1 VSTPLAAREPSS
13 RYGGGDG
20 AQESRLAPAAATA
33 MRVAIKLAGGREV
46 CFVATVDE
54 EGIVRTA
61 RVVARGDVQ
70 SVLALPAV
78 AERGQMLLHNH
89 PSGVLEP
96 SDADLIVAQRLHD
109 GGIGFGIIDN
119 EATDLYVV
127 VEVPKPKVAV
137 PIESDDVANTL
148 GPDGPIA
155 AMLARYEDRPAQREM
170 ASAIA
175 TLYNEGGIALLEA
188 GTGVGKSLGYLL
200 PALRWAAANGE
211 RTVVS
216 TNTINLQEQLVGKDL
231 PFLRDALTDQPVRF
245 ALLKGWRNYLCL
257 YRLEQATSAAPGLF
271 ADGGAEGLEE
281 IRAWSER
288 TADGSLADLAV
299 PPKAELWDEVAAE
312 SDLCLRLKCAF
323 FDKCFLFAARR
334 VAAQADVIV
343 VNHHLLLSDLAVRR
357 VQQNWADAAV
367 LPAYQR
373 LIVDEGHHLEDAAS
387 SHLGT
392 TVTNRGLQRLFA
404 RLERRGKGLLSALA
418 HKLESQ
424 KDLMSTASLDLL
436 QANLAP
442 AVQAARDRAT
452 LVFDYLDRYL
462 QMSNEPVARLT
473 ADFAADPVWQA
484 GLGES
489 LGALLRELA
498 LLQEGLRLVRERMEA
513 SGPPREGV
521 ASLLSEIRGVA
532 RRLESAGDALQRA
545 LVPAPGDESSLVR
558 WLEVR
563 GRERNVAATAVPL
576 DIAPILREDLFKRV
590 TTAVITS
597 ATLASGDRFAFVRA
611 QLGLVDDDTLAA
623 TSAVFP
629 SPFDYP
635 RQAMLAVPTDFPAPN
650 VDPASHFRCVV
661 GATIDL
667 ATASDGGLFALFTSH
682 RDVREVARELRARC
696 VSDRWP
702 LLVHGEEP
710 RDVLLRRFRESGRAI
725 LLGTASF
732 WEGVDVAGE
741 ALRGL
746 VIAKLPFRV
755 PTEPLTA
762 ARSEAIEARGGDSFK
777 ELMLPHATL
786 RLKQG
791 FGRLIRTG
799 TDRGVVVLCD
809 SRACT
814 KTYGRG
820 ILAALPPARRVV
832 APWNVVLRELQQF
845 YASKENA

>member
-1 VSTPLAAREPSS
+1 VSTPLTAREPSQ
-13 RYGGGDG
+13 RYGDGSGGD
-20 AQESRLAPAAATA
+20 ESRLAPSAAAG
-33 MRVAIKLAGGREV
+33 MRAAIRLAGGREV
-46 CFVATVDE
+46 CFVATVDD

-78 AERGQMLLHNH
+78 AERGEMLLHNH

-96 SDADLIVAQRLHD
+96 SDADLVVATRLHD

-119 EATDLYVV
+119 DATDLYVV
-127 VEVPKPKVAV
+127 VEVPKARVTV
-137 PIESDDVANTL
+137 PIVAGDVADAL
-148 GPDGPIA
+148 GPEGLIA
-155 AMLARYEDRPAQREM
+155 AKLARYEDRPAQREM

-175 TLYNEGGIALLEA
+175 TLYNEGGIGLLEA

-257 YRLEQATSAAPGLF
+257 YRLEQASSAGPGLF
-271 ADGGAEGLEE
+271 ADGSADELEE

-288 TADGSLADLAV
+288 TEDGSLADLAV
-299 PPKAELWDEVAAE
+299 PPRAELWDEVAAE

-357 VQQNWADAAV
+357 AQQNWGDAAV

-442 AVQAARDRAT
+442 AVHAARDRAA

-462 QMSNEPVARLT
+462 QTSNEPVARLT
-473 ADFAADPVWQA
+473 TAFASHPIWKE

-498 LLQEGLRLVRERMEA
+498 LLQDGLRLVRERMEA
-513 SGPPREGV
+513 NGPPREGV

-545 LVPAPGDESSLVR
+545 LVPAPGDEASLVR

-563 GRERNVAATAVPL
+563 GRDRNVATAVPL

-590 TTAVITS
+590 TTAVVTS
-597 ATLASGDRFAFVRA
+597 ATLASGDRFAFVRG
-611 QLGLVDDDTLAA
+611 QLGLDDASLEA

-635 RQAMLAVPTDFPAPN
+635 KQALLAVPTDFPAPN
-650 VDPASHFRCVV
+650 IDPAGHLRAVI
-661 GATIDL
+661 GATTAL
-667 ATASDGGLFALFTSH
+667 ATASDGGLFVLFTSH
-682 RDVREVARELRARC
+682 RDVREVARELRARGLNA
-696 VSDRWP
+696 SWP
-702 LLVHGEEP
+702 LIVHGEEP

-799 TDRGVVVLCD
+799 TDRGAVVLCD
-809 SRACT
+809 PRAST
-814 KTYGRG
+814 KAYGRG
-820 ILAALPPARRVV
+820 ILGALPPARRVV
-832 APWNVVLRELQQF
+832 APWNVVLRELQDF
-845 YASKENA
+845 YSPSENV

>member
-1 VSTPLAAREPSS
+1 MSTPLVAREPDSS
-13 RYGGGDG
+13 YASGSG
-20 AQESRLAPAAATA
+20 AGHPSRLAPSAAAGMRTA
-33 MRVAIKLAGGREV
+33 IRLAGGREV
-46 CFVATVDE
+46 CFVATIDE
-54 EGIVRTA
+54 EGVVRTA
-61 RVVARGDVQ
+61 RVVARGNVE

-78 AERGQMLLHNH
+78 AERGEMLLHNH
-89 PSGVLEP
+89 PSGLLEP
-96 SDADLIVAQRLHD
+96 SDADLAVAARLHD
-109 GGIGFGIIDN
+109 GGVGFGIIDN
-119 EATDLYVV
+119 DASDLYVV
-127 VEVPKPKVAV
+127 VEVPRARATV
-137 PIESDDVANTL
+137 PIEPLAIASAL
-148 GPDGPIA
+148 GPEGPVA
-155 AMLARYEDRPAQREM
+155 TMLARYEDRPAQREM

-188 GTGVGKSLGYLL
+188 GTGVGKSLGYLV

-231 PFLRDALTDQPVRF
+231 PFLRDALSDQPVRF

-257 YRLEQATSAAPGLF
+257 YRLEQASSAGPGLF
-271 ADGGAEGLEE
+271 TDGAAGDLEE
-281 IRAWSER
+281 IRAWAER
-288 TADGSLADLAV
+288 TEDGSLADLTV
-299 PPKAELWDEVAAE
+299 PPRAELWDEVAAE
-312 SDLCLRLKCAF
+312 SDLCLRLKCPF

-357 VQQNWADAAV
+357 AQQNWGDAAV

-418 HKLESQ
+418 HRLESQ
-424 KDLMSTASLDLL
+424 RDLMSTASLDLL
-436 QANLAP
+436 QSNLAP
-442 AVQAARDRAT
+442 AVHAARDRAA
-452 LVFDYLDRYL
+452 LVFDHLDRYL
-462 QMSNEPVARLT
+462 HASGDPVVRLT
-473 ADFAADPVWQA
+473 ASFASHPVWKE
-484 GLGES
+484 GLADS

-498 LLQEGLRLVRERMEA
+498 LLQDGLRLVRERMEA
-513 SGPPREGV
+513 NGAPREGI
-521 ASLLSEIRGVA
+521 ASLLAEIRGVA
-532 RRLESAGDALQRA
+532 RRLESAADALQRA
-545 LVPAPGDESSLVR
+545 LVPAPGDETSLVR

-563 GRERNVAATAVPL
+563 GRDRNVAATAVPL

-590 TTAVITS
+590 TTAVVTS
-597 ATLASGDRFAFVRA
+597 ATLASGDRFAFVRS
-611 QLGLVDDDTLAA
+611 QLGLDDDALGA
-623 TSAVFP
+623 TSAIFP

-650 VDPASHFRCVV
+650 VDPPGHLRAVI

-667 ATASDGGLFALFTSH
+667 ASEADGGLFVLFTSH
-682 RDVREVARELRARC
+682 RDVREVARELRARGT
-696 VSDRWP
+696 SERWP
-702 LLVHGEEP
+702 LLVHGEEA

-755 PTEPLTA
+755 PSEPLTA
-762 ARSEAIEARGGDSFK
+762 ARSEAIEARGGDSFR

-799 TDRGVVVLCD
+799 TDRGAVVLCD
-809 SRACT
+809 PRAST
-814 KTYGRG
+814 KSYGRG
-820 ILAALPPARRVV
+820 VLAALPPARRLI
-832 APWNVVLRELQQF
+832 APWNVVLQELRDF
-845 YASKENA
+845 YRTPENR

>member
-1 VSTPLAAREPSS
+1 MSPPLAAREESPA
-13 RYGGGDG
+13 YGGAGDE
-20 AQESRLAPAAATA
+20 ESRLAPSAAAA
-33 MRVAIKLAGGREV
+33 MRAAIRLAGGREV

-54 EGIVRTA
+54 HGVVRTA
-61 RVVARGDVQ
+61 RVVARGNVQ

-78 AERGQMLLHNH
+78 AERGEMLLHNH
-89 PSGVLEP
+89 PSGMLEP
-96 SDADLIVAQRLHD
+96 SDADLAVAAQLHD

-119 EATDLYVV
+119 DATDVYVV
-127 VEVPKPKVAV
+127 VEVPKARVCVPLVA
-137 PIESDDVANTL
+137 SGVADAL
-148 GPDGPIA
+148 GPDGPVA
-155 AMLARYEDRPAQREM
+155 AQLARYEDRPAQREM

-231 PFLRDALTDQPVRF
+231 PFLRDALADQPVRF

-257 YRLEQATSAAPGLF
+257 HRLEQASSSAPGLF
-271 ADGGAEGLEE
+271 ADGAADGLEE

-288 TADGSLADLAV
+288 TVDGSLADLAT
-299 PPKAELWDEVAAE
+299 PPKAEIWDEVAAE
-312 SDLCLRLKCAF
+312 SDLCLRLKCTF

-357 VQQNWADAAV
+357 AQQNWADAAV

-424 KDLMSTASLDLL
+424 QDLMSTASLDLL
-436 QANLAP
+436 QSNLAP
-442 AVQAARDRAT
+442 AVHAARERAT
-452 LVFDYLDRYL
+452 LVFDHLDQYL
-462 QMSNEPVARLT
+462 QASNEPMVRLT
-473 ADFAADPVWQA
+473 AAFASHPVWMS
-484 GLGES
+484 GLAES

-498 LLQEGLRLVRERMEA
+498 MLQDGLRLVRERMEA
-513 SGPPREGV
+513 NGPPREGV

-532 RRLESAGDALQRA
+532 RRLEGAGDALQRA
-545 LVPAPGDESSLVR
+545 LVPTPGDETSLVR

-563 GRERNVAATAVPL
+563 GRDRNVAATAVPL

-611 QLGLVDDDTLAA
+611 QLGLDDDTLEAS
-623 TSAVFP
+623 SAVFP

-635 RQAMLAVPTDFPAPN
+635 RQALLAVPTDFPAPN
-650 VDPASHFRCVV
+650 VDPAAHMRAVI

-682 RDVREVARELRARC
+682 RDVREVARELRARGA
-696 VSDRWP
+696 SARWA
-702 LLVHGEEP
+702 LLVHGEES
-710 RDVLLRRFRESGRAI
+710 RDILLRRFRESGRAI

-762 ARSEAIEARGGDSFK
+762 ARSEAIEARGGDSFR

-799 TDRGVVVLCD
+799 TDRGAVVLCD
-809 SRACT
+809 SRSTT
-814 KTYGRG
+814 KAYGRG
-820 ILAALPPARRVV
+820 ILAALPPARRIV
-832 APWNVVLRELQQF
+832 APWNVVLRELRDF
-845 YASKENA
+845 YRTSENA

>member
-1 VSTPLAAREPSS
+1 MSTPLIAREPSA
-13 RYGGGDG
+13 RYDDG
-20 AQESRLAPAAATA
+20 QGSDESRLAPSAAAA
-33 MRVAIKLAGGREV
+33 MRTAIRLAGGREV
-46 CFVATVDE
+46 CFVATIDDD
-54 EGIVRTA
+54 GIVRTA
-61 RVVARGDVQ
+61 RAVARGDVQ

-78 AERGQMLLHNH
+78 AARGEMLLHNH

-96 SDADLIVAQRLHD
+96 SDADLIVATRMHD

-119 EATDLYVV
+119 DATELYVV
-127 VEVPKPKVAV
+127 VEVPKARVTV
-137 PIESDDVANTL
+137 PIVASSIADAL
-148 GPDGPIA
+148 GPGGPIA
-155 AMLARYEDRPAQREM
+155 AKLARYEDRPAQREM

-175 TLYNEGGIALLEA
+175 TLYNEGGIGLLEA

-231 PFLRDALTDQPVRF
+231 PFMRDALTDQPVRF

-257 YRLEQATSAAPGLF
+257 YRLEQTMSVAPGLF
-271 ADGGAEGLEE
+271 ADGTAGELEE

-288 TADGSLADLAV
+288 TEDGSLADLAV
-299 PPKAELWDEVAAE
+299 PPRAELWDEVAAE
-312 SDLCLRLKCAF
+312 PDLCLRLKCPF
-323 FDKCFLFAARR
+323 FEKCFLFAARR

-357 VQQNWADAAV
+357 AQQNWGDAAV

-404 RLERRGKGLLSALA
+404 RLERRSKGLLSALA

-436 QANLAP
+436 QSNLAP
-442 AVQAARDRAT
+442 AVHAARDRAQQ
-452 LVFDYLDRYL
+452 VFDYLDRYL
-462 QMSNEPVARLT
+462 QTSKEPVARLT
-473 ADFAADPVWQA
+473 ASFATHSIWTQ

-498 LLQEGLRLVRERMEA
+498 MLQDGLRLVRERMEA
-513 SGPPREGV
+513 EGGAPREGV
-521 ASLLSEIRGVA
+521 TSLLSEIRGVA

-545 LVPAPGDESSLVR
+545 LVPAPGDEASLVR

-563 GRERNVAATAVPL
+563 GRDRNVAATAVPL

-590 TTAVITS
+590 TTAVVTS
-597 ATLASGDRFAFVRA
+597 ATLASGDRFAFLRA
-611 QLGLVDDDTLAA
+611 QLGLDDESLNA
-623 TSAVFP
+623 TSAIFP

-650 VDPASHFRCVV
+650 IDPAGHLRAVI
-661 GATIDL
+661 GATTAL
-667 ATASDGGLFALFTSH
+667 ATAADGGLFVLFTSH
-682 RDVREVARELRARC
+682 RDVRDVAAALRQRGLDAN
-696 VSDRWP
+696 WP

-762 ARSEAIEARGGDSFK
+762 ARSEAIEARGGDSFN

-799 TDRGVVVLCD
+799 TDRGAVVLCD
-809 SRACT
+809 SRAST
-814 KTYGRG
+814 KAYGRG
-820 ILAALPPARRVV
+820 ILGALPPARRVV
-832 APWNVVLRELQQF
+832 APWNVVLRELQDF
-845 YASKENA
+845 YRLPENA

>member
-1 VSTPLAAREPSS
+1 VSTPLTAREPSA
-13 RYGGGDG
+13 RYGDENGGD
-20 AQESRLAPAAATA
+20 ESRLAPSAATG
-33 MRVAIKLAGGREV
+33 MRTAIRLAGGREV
-46 CFVATVDE
+46 CFVATVDD

-61 RVVARGDVQ
+61 RVVTRGDVQ

-78 AERGQMLLHNH
+78 AERGEMLLHNH
-89 PSGVLEP
+89 PSGLLEP
-96 SDADLIVAQRLHD
+96 SDADLVVAARMHD

-119 EATDLYVV
+119 DASELYVV
-127 VEVPKPKVAV
+127 VEVPKARVAV
-137 PIESDDVANTL
+137 PLVAESIASAL
-148 GPDGPIA
+148 GPGGPIA
-155 AMLARYEDRPAQREM
+155 AKLARYEDRPAQREM

-175 TLYNEGGIALLEA
+175 RLYNEGGIGLLEA

-231 PFLRDALTDQPVRF
+231 PFMRDALADQPVRF

-257 YRLEQATSAAPGLF
+257 YRLEQASSAAPGLF
-271 ADGGAEGLEE
+271 ADGTANELEE

-288 TADGSLADLAV
+288 TEDGSLADLAA
-299 PPKAELWDEVAAE
+299 PPRAELWDEVAAE
-312 SDLCLRLKCAF
+312 SDLCLRLKCPF
-323 FDKCFLFAARR
+323 FEKCFLFAARR

-357 VQQNWADAAV
+357 AQQNWADAAV

-373 LIVDEGHHLEDAAS
+373 LIVDEGHHLEEAAS

-418 HKLESQ
+418 HRLESQ

-436 QANLAP
+436 QSNLAP
-442 AVQAARDRAT
+442 AVLAARDRAA

-462 QMSNEPVARLT
+462 QASNEPVARLT
-473 ADFAADPVWQA
+473 AAFAAHPIWKE

-489 LGALLRELA
+489 LGALLRELT
-498 LLQEGLRLVRERMEA
+498 LLQDGLRLVRERMEA
-513 SGPPREGV
+513 NGAPREGV
-521 ASLLSEIRGVA
+521 ASLLAEIRGVA
-532 RRLESAGDALQRA
+532 RRLEGAGDALQRA
-545 LVPAPGDESSLVR
+545 LVPAPGDEAALVR

-563 GRERNVAATAVPL
+563 GRDRNVAATAVPL
-576 DIAPILREDLFKRV
+576 NIAPILREDLFERV
-590 TTAVITS
+590 TTAVVTS
-597 ATLASGDRFAFVRA
+597 ATLASGDRFAFLRA
-611 QLGLVDDDTLAA
+611 QLGLDEGTLDT
-623 TSAVFP
+623 TSAIFP

-650 VDPASHFRCVV
+650 VDPAGQLRAVI
-661 GATIDL
+661 GATTAL
-667 ATASDGGLFALFTSH
+667 ATAADGGLFVLFTSH
-682 RDVREVARELRARC
+682 RDVREVARELRARGLGA
-696 VSDRWP
+696 SWP
-702 LLVHGEEP
+702 LIVHGEEP

-762 ARSEAIEARGGDSFK
+762 ARSEAIEARGGDSFR

-799 TDRGVVVLCD
+799 TDRGAVVLCD

-814 KTYGRG
+814 KAYGRG
-820 ILAALPPARRVV
+820 ILGALPPARRVV
-832 APWNVVLRELQQF
+832 APWNVVLRELQDF
-845 YASKENA
+845 YRLPETV

>member
-1 VSTPLAAREPSS
+1 MSPLAAREPSS
-13 RYGGGDG
+13 RYDSGNGGG
-20 AQESRLAPAAATA
+20 ESRLAPTAAAGMRTA
-33 MRVAIKLAGGREV
+33 IRLAGGREV
-46 CFVATVDE
+46 CFVATLDDE
-54 EGIVRTA
+54 GVVRTA
-61 RVVARGDVQ
+61 RVVARGNVQ
-70 SVLALPAV
+70 SVLALSAV
-78 AERGQMLLHNH
+78 AERGEMLVHNH
-89 PSGVLEP
+89 PSGLLEP
-96 SDADLIVAQRLHD
+96 SDADLAVAARLHD
-109 GGIGFGIIDN
+109 GGIGFAIIDN
-119 EATDLYVV
+119 DATDLYVV
-127 VEVPKPKVAV
+127 VEVPKAKVVV
-137 PIESDDVANTL
+137 PIEATDIADAL

-170 ASAIA
+170 ARAIA

-257 YRLEQATSAAPGLF
+257 YRLEQASSAAPGLF
-271 ADGGAEGLEE
+271 ADGAADGLEA

-288 TADGSLADLAV
+288 TDDGSLADLAT

-334 VAAQADVIV
+334 TAAQADVIV

-357 VQQNWADAAV
+357 AQQNWADAAV

-404 RLERRGKGLLSALA
+404 RLERRGRGLLSALA
-418 HKLESQ
+418 NKLESQ

-436 QANLAP
+436 QSNLAP
-442 AVQAARDRAT
+442 AVHNARDRAT
-452 LVFDYLDRYL
+452 LVFDYLDQYL
-462 QMSNEPVARLT
+462 QASNEPVARLT
-473 ADFAADPVWQA
+473 TNFAAHPIWKA

-498 LLQEGLRLVRERMEA
+498 LLQDGLRLVRERVEA
-513 SGPPREGV
+513 NGPPREGV

-545 LVPAPGDESSLVR
+545 LVPAPDDEASLVR

-563 GRERNVAATAVPL
+563 GRDRTVAATAVPL
-576 DIAPILREDLFKRV
+576 DIAPILREDLFRRV

-611 QLGLVDDDTLAA
+611 QLGLDDETLEAS
-623 TSAVFP
+623 SAVFP

-635 RQAMLAVPTDFPAPN
+635 RQALLAVPTDFPAPN
-650 VDPASHFRCVV
+650 VDPAGHLRAVTN
-661 GATIDL
+661 ATIDL
-667 ATASDGGLFALFTSH
+667 ATAADGGLFALFTSH
-682 RDVREVARELRARC
+682 RDVRDVARELRSRGL
-696 VSDRWP
+696 SERWP
-702 LLVHGEEP
+702 LVVHGEEP

-755 PTEPLTA
+755 PSEPLTA

-809 SRACT
+809 PRAST

-832 APWNVVLRELQQF
+832 APWIVVLREVQEF
-845 YASKENA
+845 YASKEHE